1 MRVSRGADKKA
12 NTRVAAHPRLVIF
25 VSLRMAAS
33 VEAPW
38 SPIMLPPRLRARG
51 GVGMVRV
58 GVSMGADKKANARA
72 AAHSR
77 SEIIVSLR
85 MAASADAPS
94 TPMLLP
100 RRLQVRGGARI
111 V

>member
-58 GVSMGADKKANARA
+58 GVSMGIDGKANTRGVK
-72 AAHSR
+72 AHL
-77 SEIIVSLR
+77 SEVMTLPLS
-85 MAASADAPS
+85 ASQSAVMPS
-94 TPMLLP
+94 A
-100 RRLQVRGGARI
+100 V
-111 V
+111 